1 MIGQPVYF
9 LIHTSMNH
17 LASQLTRHSSNS
29 QDWTFKNQVGWDI
42 IYINKISHRSTRF
55 AKYIVVEPPLQ
66 MQYRIFSHTYTPAN
80 FLYAYFAIKLL
91 YLLTFSA
98 PDNHF
103 FDFCYYQLDFFPPD
117 FFSNAIIQCVPFGA
131 WLSSLSIMSGNSF
144 ACFICQ

>member
-1 MIGQPVYF
+1 
-9 LIHTSMNH
+9 
-17 LASQLTRHSSNS
+17 
-29 QDWTFKNQVGWDI
+29 
-42 IYINKISHRSTRF
+42 
-55 AKYIVVEPPLQ
+55 

-103 FDFCYYQLDFFPPD
+103 FDFCYYQLDFFSPD

-144 ACFICQ
+144 ACFICQQSFLFIAGQYAIVWVQHNLFFCLQCCQTLGCLELGGFIFVYKISVGIDFISFE